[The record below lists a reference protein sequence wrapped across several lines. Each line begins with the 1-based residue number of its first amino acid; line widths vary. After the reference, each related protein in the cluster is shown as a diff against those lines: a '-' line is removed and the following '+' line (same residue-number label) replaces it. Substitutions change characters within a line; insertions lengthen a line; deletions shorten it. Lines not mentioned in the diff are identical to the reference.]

1 MLNAK
6 QDNTVSKEE
15 NDSKQNE
22 YSRKSEIKLTDNT
35 DTSPWTP
42 VWYKLRMGQT
52 VHVGIT
58 HYNYR

>member
-1 MLNAK
+1 MSTDLSKANIHMLNAK

-22 YSRKSEIKLTDNT
+22 YSRKSAIKLIDNT

-42 VWYKLRMGQT
+42 VWYKL
-52 VHVGIT
+52 
-58 HYNYR
+58 